1 MSFDLEYNNMST
13 KPNGITQPLL
23 TKNMVNQGSSPT
35 EIQDNLVKVS
45 KNISTLS
52 TYAKNLG
59 RGKMNKQEH
68 SSMNRM
74 LNETSLAFRK
84 VGELLENYK

>member
-1 MSFDLEYNNMST
+1 
-13 KPNGITQPLL
+13 
-23 TKNMVNQGSSPT
+23 MVNQGSSPT
-35 EIQDNLVKVS
+35 EIQDNLVTVS

-59 RGKMNKQEH
+59 RGKMNEQEH